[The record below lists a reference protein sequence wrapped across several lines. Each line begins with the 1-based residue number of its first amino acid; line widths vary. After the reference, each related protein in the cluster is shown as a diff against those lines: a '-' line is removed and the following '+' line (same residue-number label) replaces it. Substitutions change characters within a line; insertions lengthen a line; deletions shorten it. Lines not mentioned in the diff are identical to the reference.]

1 MNLCYYLNNRTRE
14 GKTVAGEQGQKGP
27 IMDLQ
32 IYRYFVVAAEC
43 QNFTQAAEKCYISQ
57 TAMSQN
63 MSKLE
68 GTLGFELFRR
78 EKRHVTLTPAGR
90 DFYRHT
96 KIMLSRFDKAV
107 QHSRAVAFG
116 NEGTIDIGFPSCVD
130 SLVVM
135 PRLQEFARRH
145 PDIHL
150 NILLMDPVDLQHSLD
165 NEMVDLIVTWKNK
178 MEFEEPVQEQFVGCF
193 PLMAVVGNNHPYAG
207 MGKIAPELLE
217 TQEVMMIEWKES
229 SDSYDSYY
237 NLSSSWKQLGVE
249 PESVVLFSKMENL
262 LTQLQIQ
269 ESIALLPS
277 YVAGNSTGTIR
288 FLELEVEPEK
298 QPQMELVSVYHEKQ
312 LNPAMIFL
320 ISALSDETIPLQG

>member
-1 MNLCYYLNNRTRE
+1 
-14 GKTVAGEQGQKGP
+14 
-27 IMDLQ
+27 MDLQ

-116 NEGTIDIGFPSCVD
+116 DEGTIDIGFPSCVD

-135 PRLQEFARRH
+135 PRMQEFARRH

-150 NILLMDPVDLQHSLD
+150 NILLMEPVDLQHSLD
-165 NEMVDLIVTWKNK
+165 NEMVDLIVTWKDK
-178 MEFEEPVQEQFVGCF
+178 MEFDEPVQEQSIGQF
-193 PLMAVVGNNHPYAG
+193 PLMAVVGTNHPYAE
-207 MGKIAPELLE
+207 MGKIDPALLE
-217 TQEVMMIEWKES
+217 TQEVMVIEWKES
-229 SDSYDSYY
+229 SDSYYT
-237 NLSSSWKQLGVE
+237 LSSSWKQFGVE
-249 PESVVLFSKMENL
+249 PASVVVFSKMENL

-298 QPQMELVSVYHEKQ
+298 HPQMELVTAYHEKQ
-312 LNPAMIFL
+312 LNPAMIYL
-320 ISALSDETIPLQG
+320 ISALSDRKIPLQG